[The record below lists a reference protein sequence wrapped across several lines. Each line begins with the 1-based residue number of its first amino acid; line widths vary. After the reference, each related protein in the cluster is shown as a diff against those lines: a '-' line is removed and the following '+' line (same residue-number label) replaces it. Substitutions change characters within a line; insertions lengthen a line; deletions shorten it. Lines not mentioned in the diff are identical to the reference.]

1 MGLNTPKD
9 RLRFQLITGCATLPF
24 LCASVQIS
32 GLVEGSSNGFG
43 WSSFL
48 GPFHMVFLHL
58 PIGFLTLTGIM
69 ELWARFRPFEGL
81 RRLISITLA
90 LSLGSASITSMLGV
104 FRAQSGEYTTQLL
117 VLHRTTGLALVLLT
131 GITLMLHPAAD
142 RIGAWSRWCYRGAM
156 TATIALL
163 MMTGHQGG
171 TLTHGRGFLSLN
183 SPAPLKWLM
192 EKLDPAPP
200 PTDRLASLA
209 TPGGVTKI
217 FAAKCITCHGPDKQ
231 KAKLR
236 VDQLESLIKGGE
248 SGEPAVVPGDP
259 AKSRLVRLIL
269 LPRSHSDV
277 MPPEGKEQL
286 TGDETLGI
294 IEWIRSGAGVLN
306 KEPTP

>member
-1 MGLNTPKD
+1 MGFYTLKY
-9 RLRFQLITGCATLPF
+9 RRHLLIFGCAFIPF
-24 LCASVQIS
+24 LWASVAN
-32 GLVEGSSNGFG
+32 GGTVEGSTNGFI

-69 ELWARFRPFEGL
+69 ELWAGFRPFEGI
-81 RRLISITLA
+81 RRLVGITLA
-90 LSLGSASITSMLGV
+90 LSLGSTFITSILGLL
-104 FRAQSGEYTTQLL
+104 RAQSGEYTPQVLA
-117 VLHRTTGLALVLLT
+117 LHRNTGLALVLLT
-131 GITLMLHPAAD
+131 GITLILHPAAD
-142 RIGAWSRWCYRGAM
+142 RIGAWSRWFYRGAM
-156 TATIALL
+156 SATMALL
-163 MMTGHQGG
+163 MIAGHQGG

-183 SPAPLKWLM
+183 SPTPLKWLM
-192 EKLDPAPP
+192 EELNPAAPHP
-200 PTDRLASLA
+200 DRLASLA
-209 TPGGVTKI
+209 TTGAVTKI

-269 LPRSHSDV
+269 LPRSHSDR

-286 TGDETLGI
+286 TGDETLAI
-294 IEWIRSGAGVLN
+294 IEWIISGAGVPN
-306 KEPTP
+306 KEPSR